1 MSLEQLSGHW
11 AAVEGHGEAYVRTA
25 TAIEQAIEHLAI
37 IRDEDETVARA
48 FERVRD
54 TAGEVSEKIALASS
68 RYETTGLALVDYA
81 EELRAAQALADEA
94 IERWDAADAGADAA
108 ATERARLAALEL
120 DDGDADAR
128 AARIAAQQAVEVAQL
143 AARGDAEAAWRSARD
158 RKEEAAERAE
168 ARIVHELVG
177 SALDDSFWDDVRGAI
192 SDCFD
197 AVADALLE
205 LLQSLAAS
213 VLLSIAVLVA
223 AALAIALATTGLVGL
238 LLGGLALLVLAT
250 WVANGGAAAFV
261 RTLVRT
267 GSLEAALVAGVLAW
281 AVATLPGMV
290 DWLVEGDRGTPV
302 LVWHGELP
310 PTSSAAGSA
319 GDRLAR
325 LQAAN
330 RAADAHAG
338 GPGELDPSASTMI
351 TVTAVTTGSG
361 TVYRVSIP
369 STQSWMPGSPSLN
382 DIHGDAAAKLG
393 TEPTGLELAVREA
406 MDRAGV
412 PEGASVLLSGWS
424 LGGITAANL
433 AADPG
438 FAADFDIDAVI
449 VAGASIDDAPVPTHI
464 PVLAF
469 EHGGGGAFDGS
480 ALQLGADPVPLTED
494 PAKRR
499 FDTDPNRT
507 VVRSVAPDGT
517 GAVSHDG
524 LAYQLTMQQQGDLAG
539 STAATWMA
547 LHDLDRYF
555 TGVERAHASIFVRGR

>member
-11 AAVEGHGEAYVRTA
+11 PAVEGHGEAYVRTA
-25 TAIEQAIEHLAI
+25 AAIEQAIEHLQA

-48 FERVRD
+48 FERVRE
-54 TAGEVSEKIALASS
+54 TAGEVSARIALAAS

-81 EELRAAQALADEA
+81 DELRVAQALADEA
-94 IERWDAADAGADAA
+94 IERWDAADSGADAA
-108 ATERARLAALEL
+108 ACERARLAALEP
-120 DDGDADAR
+120 DDASATAARDAR
-128 AARIAAQQAVEVAQL
+128 MAEQRAVEAGHQAARD
-143 AARGDAEAAWRSARD
+143 DAEAAWRAARD
-158 RKEEAAERAE
+158 RKEEAAAVAE
-168 ARIVHELVG
+168 ARILHELVD
-177 SALDDSFWDDVRGAI
+177 SALDDSLWDDVRGAVA
-192 SDCFD
+192 DCLD
-197 AVADALLE
+197 AVAAALVE
-205 LLQSLAAS
+205 LLQSLAAA
-213 VLLSIAVLVA
+213 VLLSVAVLVA
-223 AALAIALATTGLVGL
+223 AALAIALTTCGLVGL

-267 GSLEAALVAGVLAW
+267 GSLETAIVAGVLAW
-281 AVATLPGMV
+281 AVATLPDVV

-302 LVWHGELP
+302 LAWHGELP
-310 PTSSAAGSA
+310 PTSRAAGSP
-319 GDRLAR
+319 GERLAR

-338 GPGELDPSASTMI
+338 GQGELDPTASTMI
-351 TVTAVTTGSG
+351 TVTAVTTGAE
-361 TVYRVSIP
+361 TVYGVSIP
-369 STQSWMPGSPSLN
+369 STQSWVPGSPSLN
-382 DIHGDAAAKLG
+382 DIHSDAAAKLG
-393 TEPTGLELAVREA
+393 TEPTALELAVREA

-438 FAADFDIDAVI
+438 FSSDYDIDAVV
-449 VAGASIDDAPVPTHI
+449 VAGASVDDAPVPAHI

-469 EHGGGGAFDGS
+469 EHSGGGG
-480 ALQLGADPVPLTED
+480 LGIDPVPLTED

-499 FDTDPNRT
+499 FDADPNRT
-507 VVRSVAPDGT
+507 VVRSPAPEGT

-524 LAYQLTMQQQGDLAG
+524 LAYQLTMQQQGDLPG